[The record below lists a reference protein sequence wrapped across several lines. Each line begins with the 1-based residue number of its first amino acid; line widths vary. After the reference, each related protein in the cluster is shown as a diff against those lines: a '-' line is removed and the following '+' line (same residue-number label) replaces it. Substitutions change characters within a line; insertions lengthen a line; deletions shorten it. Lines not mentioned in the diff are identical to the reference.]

1 MHIAKRMGRSPSTIS
16 RLVIKKR
23 PLKKQGRKPLLS
35 KGKVDKLVAKAE
47 AMIHKA
53 DRERVLAEVGEQP
66 LNCSQV
72 RGGIDWT

>member
-1 MHIAKRMGRSPSTIS
+1 MGH
-16 RLVIKKR
+16 
-23 PLKKQGRKPLLS
+23 KPLLS
-35 KGKVDKLVAKAE
+35 KGKTDKLVAKAE

-53 DRERVLAEVGEQP
+53 DRDRVLAEVGEQP